1 MVVVSVVIPFFQ
13 RVVFFFPFNLVGEF
27 SPFSH
32 PGLDFATRSLGFFF
46 SHRAPTLVPRRE
58 FFFWLLSLGFW
69 FCNFFGNRDEEG
81 KWEGA
86 RVCVEGRMGRDAKPT
101 NLLCLCPFLSRKVNQ
116 KSRGERWSQSPG
128 KIRSFSPSLSSRLLS
143 NNCYF

>member
-1 MVVVSVVIPFFQ
+1 MVVVSVIPFFQ
-13 RVVFFFPFNLVGEF
+13 RVGFFPFQSRRGVFPLLTPRAGFRHQIPRIFLFPPCTNVGSQE
-27 SPFSH
+27 
-32 PGLDFATRSLGFFF
+32 GI
-46 SHRAPTLVPRRE
+46 
-58 FFFWLLSLGFW
+58 FFWLLSLGFW

-81 KWEGA
+81 QWEGA